1 MKTSTILFT
10 GSALLWTV
18 ALIAGLK
25 NAADL
30 NCYAFIILGQIVFI
44 TGLLAK
50 DTGD

>member
-1 MKTSTILFT
+1 MKTSTILFA

-25 NAADL
+25 NASDL

-44 TGLLAK
+44 TGMHAK
-50 DTGD
+50 EIGD

>member
-1 MKTSTILFT
+1 MKTSTLLFA
-10 GSALLWTV
+10 GSALLWLI

-44 TGLLAK
+44 TGFLAK
-50 DTGD
+50 DSGD